1 MNWRFSSA
9 KSTKVCCT
17 GKFLGLT
24 PILPRTNIHSCAIW
38 SGPKKKLF
46 RLLAAVEISGGS
58 TTVRKLFLLAL
69 TTFVSAIGFQP
80 LTHAQDFYKDKTLTI
95 VVGYSPGGSFDL
107 YARVLARYIG
117 RYLPGNPTR
126 IVENMTG
133 AGGLIAANYLYNR
146 VKPDSLT
153 IGAWASPLVLQH
165 IMGNEAAQFDG
176 RKFGYLG
183 IPSPYDTVCTFNQ
196 QSGITKMDDWINA
209 KRPQK
214 ISTIGPGTSTSDIP
228 KLLKAALNLPMDV
241 IDGYKGGADARLA
254 VESGEVD
261 GYCGSWGTVETV
273 WRSAYESKKIV
284 PVLQASLKSHPKY
297 KQIPLAISYAKTEE
311 ARELLRV
318 ADNVHV
324 VQFPFSVPPGMAKDR
339 LELLQRAFIRTLKDP
354 ELIAEAK
361 KSQLDIDPVDGPTI
375 TKTLTSLYDLKPA
388 TVAQLKDILLPQ
400 KK

>member
-1 MNWRFSSA
+1 M
-9 KSTKVCCT
+9 
-17 GKFLGLT
+17 
-24 PILPRTNIHSCAIW
+24 
-38 SGPKKKLF
+38 KKLF
-46 RLLAAVEISGGS
+46 LVLLATS
-58 TTVRKLFLLAL
+58 AL
-69 TTFVSAIGFQP
+69 VITAKPQARG
-80 LTHAQDFYKDKTLTI
+80 QDFYKDKTLTI
-95 VVGYSPGGSFDL
+95 IVGYSPGGSFDL

-126 IVENMTG
+126 VVENMTG
-133 AGGLIAANYLYNR
+133 AGGLIAANHLYNR
-146 VKPDSLT
+146 VKPDGLT
-153 IGAWASPLVLQH
+153 IGAWASPLVLQQ

-196 QSGITKMDDWINA
+196 QSGIAKMDDWINA

-228 KLLKAALNLPMDV
+228 KLLKTAVNLPIDV

-284 PVLQASLKSHPKY
+284 PVLQTSLKSDPKY
-297 KQIPLAISYAKTEE
+297 RNIPLAINYAKTEE
-311 ARELLRV
+311 ARELLRI

-324 VQFPFSVPPGMAKDR
+324 AQFPFSVPPGMAKDR
-339 LELLQRAFIRTLKDP
+339 LALLQQAFMRTFKDP
-354 ELIAEAK
+354 ALIEEAK
-361 KSQLDIDPVDGPTI
+361 KSQIDVDPVDGPSV
-375 TKTLTSLYDLKPA
+375 TKTLAGLYDLKPA
-388 TVAQLKDILLPQ
+388 MVAQLKEILVP
-400 KK
+400 KKR

>member
-1 MNWRFSSA
+1 MQTYLRPLVLVIVLIVSSQA
-9 KSTKVCCT
+9 
-17 GKFLGLT
+17 
-24 PILPRTNIHSCAIW
+24 PAD
-38 SGPKKKLF
+38 
-46 RLLAAVEISGGS
+46 
-58 TTVRKLFLLAL
+58 
-69 TTFVSAIGFQP
+69 
-80 LTHAQDFYKDKTLTI
+80 AQEYKDKTLTI

-107 YARVLARYIG
+107 YARVIARYIG

-133 AGGLIAANYLYNR
+133 AGGIIAANHLYNR
-146 VKPDSLT
+146 VKPDGLT

-165 IMGNEAAQFDG
+165 VMGNEAAQFDG

-228 KLLKAALNLPMDV
+228 KLLKAALNLPLDV

-273 WRSAYESKKIV
+273 WRSAYASKKIV
-284 PVLQASLKSHPKY
+284 PVLQASLKSLPKY

-311 ARELLRV
+311 ARELLTV
-318 ADNVHV
+318 ADNVHGA
-324 VQFPFSVPPGMAKDR
+324 QFPFSVPPGMEKSR
-339 LELLQRAFIRTLKDP
+339 LELLQRAFIQTLNDK
-354 ELIAEAK
+354 ELRAEAK
-361 KSQLDIDPVDGPTI
+361 KSELDIDPVNGPTI
-375 TKTLTSLYDLKPA
+375 AKTLTGLYDLKPA
-388 TVAQLKDILLPQ
+388 TVARLKDILLP
-400 KK
+400 KKK